1 VGIGVRIA
9 PLLLK
14 QTKVSGRLLSSIK
27 NKMKKKEYMEMQ
39 KEYKRGSIMLLVIL
53 WLIILGAILIDC
65 YGI

>member
-1 VGIGVRIA
+1 
-9 PLLLK
+9 
-14 QTKVSGRLLSSIK
+14 
-27 NKMKKKEYMEMQ
+27 MKKKEYMEMQ